1 MEPKIEERNL
11 SNAFNNNNQIPESN
25 NNENENSNKKTPEKR
40 HRRGKDVL
48 EGRQYICNFCK
59 KAYLSKPALNSHLNT
74 KHKDELK
81 KNNIPQKKRGRPR
94 KSPITNGD
102 NNEYEKNKFIPFF
115 TENLR
120 KKIIIENDNNIENS
134 IDFKKVCFNV
144 YDEIKEFLDKKYE
157 KIEDHPIF
165 NYVLNNITN
174 TEYNFVDT
182 IADNII
188 CKYLNV
194 FYKETNE
201 NYFKFMIKF
210 LILFREC
217 INEKEKN
224 PNDNN
229 IEFTT
234 YSNTENFPEKCNYF
248 FTDYLESKNYCKFT
262 ENEKDELIEIIQHF
276 CFWLYQNNYTKSKL
290 TLAS

>member
-1 MEPKIEERNL
+1 MEPKLEEKN
-11 SNAFNNNNQIPESN
+11 SFNNNNEIPENAN
-25 NNENENSNKKTPEKR
+25 NLIENSNKKTPEKR

-48 EGRQYICNFCK
+48 EGRQYSCDYCK

-74 KHKDELK
+74 KHKEELK
-81 KNNIPQKKRGRPR
+81 KNNIQKKKRGRPQK
-94 KSPITNGD
+94 KSLITNGD
-102 NNEYEKNKFIPFF
+102 NNEYEKTKFIPFF
-115 TENLR
+115 INEDFR
-120 KKIIIENDNNIENS
+120 KKISNENENNNQISFDFNNICN
-134 IDFKKVCFNV
+134 NV
-144 YDEIKEFLDKKYE
+144 YDEIKEFLEKKYE
-157 KIEDHPIF
+157 KIEEHPIF
-165 NYVLNNITN
+165 YYVLNNICN
-174 TEYNFVDT
+174 TEYKFDDS

-224 PNDNN
+224 YNENN
-229 IEFTT
+229 KEFTT